1 MVVSLLIGIGIGM
14 VIMFLFYTFRTG
26 FGTITIDQTDL
37 IKDMYSIEIEDLDAL
52 ERKKRVILKVRKTN
66 TQI

>member
-14 VIMFLFYTFRTG
+14 VIMFLFYTFRTA

>member
-14 VIMFLFYTFRTG
+14 VIMFLVYTCRTA

>member
-14 VIMFLFYTFRTG
+14 VIMFLFYTFRTA

-52 ERKKRVILKVRKTN
+52 ERKKRIILKVRKTN